1 MVAQVQQVPQA
12 HKVTQELQE
21 QLESEMKRAA
31 AAQDYDAFYAK
42 EREFR
47 ERMQYPPS
55 VAMVSLVVKGRTA
68 DAAMRE
74 AGWIAT
80 RLRARFPNGKVLGPA
95 PAPLSRLRDEHRV
108 QVFVKSR
115 QRNAMRLA
123 IQSVLT
129 ERPELRRKVI
139 IDVDPIN
146 VL

>member
-1 MVAQVQQVPQA
+1 MLNVQA
-12 HKVTQELQE
+12 
-21 QLESEMKRAA
+21 R
-31 AAQDYDAFYAK
+31 
-42 EREFR
+42 
-47 ERMQYPPS
+47 
-55 VAMVSLVVKGRTA
+55 GRGQF
-68 DAAMRE
+68 E
-74 AGWIAT
+74 
-80 RLRARFPNGKVLGPA
+80 VLGPA